1 MKRFGFLLW
10 LLLAVDS
17 VSAATGD
24 DVKFYSAHGLVQ
36 KIAMDENSITIKHDK
51 IPDYMM
57 AMTMDFSVKA
67 TNELAGISV
76 GDEINFTLAV
86 GSVESWVTN
95 LQLVAHHIAAVTNN
109 TFVFHADSLELIPGD
124 TLPDG
129 ELVAEDGSKVHFSDF
144 RGRAVAFPFFF
155 PRCPLPDFCP
165 RMNRN
170 FLEARNILLADTNAR
185 ANWQFL
191 SISFD
196 PANDLPET
204 LSNYAHFY
212 RGENTNGWLF
222 AAAPTNTLAELAP
235 RLDLVVMHQGESIS
249 HNLRTVVL
257 DTNGKIFHQ
266 FDGNAWTPE
275 QLAEAIRAAAKV
287 SAP

>member
-36 KIAMDENSITIKHDK
+36 KIATDGNSITIKHDA
-51 IPDYMM
+51 ISGYMM

-124 TLPDG
+124 ALPDG
-129 ELVAEDGSKVHFSDF
+129 ELVSEDGSKIHFSDF
-144 RGRAVAFPFFF
+144 RGRAVAFTFFF
-155 PRCPLPDFCP
+155 TRCPLPDFCP

-204 LSNYAHFY
+204 LSNCARFY

-266 FDGNAWTPE
+266 FDGNTWTPE